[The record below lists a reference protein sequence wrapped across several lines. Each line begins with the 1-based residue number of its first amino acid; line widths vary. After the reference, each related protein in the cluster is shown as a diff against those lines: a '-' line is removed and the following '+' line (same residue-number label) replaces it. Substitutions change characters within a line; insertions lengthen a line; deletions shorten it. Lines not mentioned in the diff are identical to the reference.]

1 MKLRLFAATLAV
13 MALGTTSIM
22 AEGLQKTPD
31 TPLSIVE
38 SQKDSASILPEQY
51 KSYATKMNTVVK
63 DYKNGY
69 MFSIPW
75 RVADGVMLD
84 MDVRSESEHSPMPS
98 TALSARFVQTIIR
111 KKNPRRRKKIVT
123 RFFCQSLAAISCGTR
138 SALASARTKPT

>member
-75 RVADGVMLD
+75 RVADGVMLHHAWLIFCIFSRD
-84 MDVRSESEHSPMPS
+84 GVSP
-98 TALSARFVQTIIR
+98 
-111 KKNPRRRKKIVT
+111 
-123 RFFCQSLAAISCGTR
+123 C
-138 SALASARTKPT
+138 

>member
-31 TPLSIVE
+31 IPLSIVE

-69 MFSIPW
+69 MFSID
-75 RVADGVMLD
+75 RKSTRLNSSHLKLS
-84 MDVRSESEHSPMPS
+84 RMPS
-98 TALSARFVQTIIR
+98 SA
-111 KKNPRRRKKIVT
+111 
-123 RFFCQSLAAISCGTR
+123 
-138 SALASARTKPT
+138 

>member
-75 RVADGVMLD
+75 RVACLLYT
-84 MDVRSESEHSPMPS
+84 SPSPRDKRQSRMPS
-98 TALSARFVQTIIR
+98 SA
-111 KKNPRRRKKIVT
+111 
-123 RFFCQSLAAISCGTR
+123 
-138 SALASARTKPT
+138 

>member
-1 MKLRLFAATLAV
+1 
-13 MALGTTSIM
+13 M

-75 RVADGVMLD
+75 RVADGVMID
-84 MDVRSESEHSPMPS
+84 MECVVRANIFKGIPS
-98 TALSARFVQTIIR
+98 I
-111 KKNPRRRKKIVT
+111 
-123 RFFCQSLAAISCGTR
+123 
-138 SALASARTKPT
+138 

>member
-75 RVADGVMLD
+75 RVADGVMID
-84 MDVRSESEHSPMPS
+84 MDVRSESEHIQGYSFNLA
-98 TALSARFVQTIIR
+98 ALRKRIPIQYLLLSVIIHHKKGCL
-111 KKNPRRRKKIVT
+111 KKNGIQLGMVYLLRA
-123 RFFCQSLAAISCGTR
+123 CLMR
-138 SALASARTKPT
+138 SI

>member
-22 AEGLQKTPD
+22 AEDLQKTPD

-75 RVADGVMLD
+75 RVADG
-84 MDVRSESEHSPMPS
+84 
-98 TALSARFVQTIIR
+98 
-111 KKNPRRRKKIVT
+111 
-123 RFFCQSLAAISCGTR
+123 
-138 SALASARTKPT
+138 